1 MLDKIDDGVNFC
13 VTVKGVNFSATPLQ
27 TIYVETRCFICLL
40 LRRI

>member
-27 TIYVETRCFICLL
+27 TMFKLDASFAYC
-40 LRRI
+40 